1 MLKLVLIAL
10 EILKRIQQ
18 SRGTIKVSLTYQ
30 SQCSSITYHNVFQH
44 DGGMIIEVQSFTN
57 FILHQPKMTFRTHKD
72 HIRTYFPCHHV

>member
-30 SQCSSITYHNVFQH
+30 SQCSGITYQDALTLLVP
-44 DGGMIIEVQSFTN
+44 GRGRIG
-57 FILHQPKMTFRTHKD
+57 PRTSKTLITQNHL
-72 HIRTYFPCHHV
+72 IGTS